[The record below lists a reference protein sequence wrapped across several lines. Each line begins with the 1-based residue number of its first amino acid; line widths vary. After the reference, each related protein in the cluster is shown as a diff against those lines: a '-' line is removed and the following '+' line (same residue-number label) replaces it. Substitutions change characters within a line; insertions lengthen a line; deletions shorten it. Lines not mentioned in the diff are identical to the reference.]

1 MMLKRV
7 AAKIHS
13 LILQRKWN
21 MSPQGASLLGGG
33 IIVRIIRNTEKSL

>member
-21 MSPQGASLLGGG
+21 MSPQGASFLGG
-33 IIVRIIRNTEKSL
+33 IIVRIIRNMEKSL

>member
-21 MSPQGASLLGGG
+21 MGPQGASLLGGG
-33 IIVRIIRNTEKSL
+33 GLSSGL